1 MNKDGDL
8 QNGIRVQ
15 MGQIQVIE
23 IKETTKKGEIGRAR
37 PRRRKGTYTTDSWVS
52 SVGTVTPWQTR
63 QEQSSF
69 GGRTPMDMR
78 WRRSDSETTDI
89 WLPAKGNWLFGSMGG
104 MTAADELDAFRLGT
118 ISISLASRTEAV
130 SHERKESLDAEKQEL
145 GHRKRRRA
153 TMQYI
158 WGFFQARYRFQK
170 ASSHHPAVIS
180 KKTLACH
187 VITRL
192 LFPKR
197 PTRPVLTRLLPLKR
211 RRHHQS
217 LGCYL

>member
-23 IKETTKKGEIGRAR
+23 IKETAKKGEIGRAR
-37 PRRRKGTYTTDSWVS
+37 PQRRKGTYTADSWVA

-78 WRRSDSETTDI
+78 WRRSDLETTDI
-89 WLPAKGNWLFGSMGG
+89 WLPAKGNWLLGSMGG
-104 MTAADELDAFRLGT
+104 MTTVDELDAFRLGA
-118 ISISLASRTEAV
+118 ISISLASRTKAV

-145 GHRKRRRA
+145 GHGKRRHA

-158 WGFFQARYRFQK
+158 WGFSRPDTVSKKR
-170 ASSHHPAVIS
+170 PVITQWLFL
-180 KKTLACH
+180 KTLACH
-187 VITRL
+187 VIARP

>member
-63 QEQSSF
+63 QEQSSL

-89 WLPAKGNWLFGSMGG
+89 WLPAKGNWLLGSMGG
-104 MTAADELDAFRLGT
+104 MTAANELDAFRLGA
-118 ISISLASRTEAV
+118 ISISLASRTEVV

-145 GHRKRRRA
+145 GHGKRRRA
-153 TMQYI
+153 TMQTCSTYGVFPGQI
-158 WGFFQARYRFQK
+158 
-170 ASSHHPAVIS
+170 P
-180 KKTLACH
+180 
-187 VITRL
+187 
-192 LFPKR
+192 FPKS
-197 PTRPVLTRLLPLKR
+197 V
-211 RRHHQS
+211 QS
-217 LGCYL
+217 SPSGYF

>member
-1 MNKDGDL
+1 
-8 QNGIRVQ
+8 

-23 IKETTKKGEIGRAR
+23 IKETAKKGEIGRAR
-37 PRRRKGTYTTDSWVS
+37 PWRRKGTYTTNSWVS
-52 SVGTVTPWQTR
+52 SIGTVTPWQTR

-89 WLPAKGNWLFGSMGG
+89 WLPAKGNWLLGSMGG
-104 MTAADELDAFRLGT
+104 MTAADELDAFRLGA

-145 GHRKRRRA
+145 GHGKRRRA
-153 TMQYI
+153 TMRYI
-158 WGFFQARYRFQK
+158 WDLSRPDTVSKKR
-170 ASSHHPAVIS
+170 PVITQRLFL
-180 KKTLACH
+180 KTLACH
-187 VITRL
+187 VIARP

-211 RRHHQS
+211 RRHHQP

>member
-1 MNKDGDL
+1 
-8 QNGIRVQ
+8 

-180 KKTLACH
+180 KKMLACH